1 MSGMTTRCP
10 ARVRGS
16 TKSRAAGE
24 PFFQKRAPEQRPEW
38 IETVEL
44 RFPSG
49 RTAREIVVRD
59 AAHVVGEAA
68 AQAIPARRRGRTS
81 SGGFGCPGSFN
92 ARCSGSAPRRPQ
104 TSGTR
109 SGCCDPAPSQHD
121 ATLLVHCMHGRR
133 QMTATRRPV
142 MGSVVTIGSVRMIH
156 PLSQRGSGQGINLA
170 RFGQPSLF
178 KSPGRRFGS
187 RANILRAA
195 FRCQSRRFP

>member
-1 MSGMTTRCP
+1 MVASEAEALKGYKHRS
-10 ARVRGS
+10 R
-16 TKSRAAGE
+16 RAAMLAATLAM
-24 PFFQKRAPEQRPEW
+24 APIDP
-38 IETVEL
+38 L
-44 RFPSG
+44 RVAC
-49 RTAREIVVRD
+49 RCKADR
-59 AAHVVGEAA
+59 A
-68 AQAIPARRRGRTS
+68 AQAAAFELAIGRTT
-81 SGGFGCPGSFN
+81 G
-92 ARCSGSAPRRPQ
+92 SGSAPRRPQ